1 MIDDLERV
9 RSLADAGQSFFATR
23 VAALDDA
30 GFAEASG
37 LPGWTRAHVVA
48 HVGLN
53 AFALGNLAE
62 WATTGI
68 EKPAYPSPKAR
79 DADIELHAQWR
90 PAELRDLS
98 ARSGEHLSAAWSRV
112 PDWSVMVRNS
122 QGRELPVGETVWLRT
137 RELWI
142 HAVDL
147 ADGTSFADAPPEF
160 LDGLLHDI
168 RSTWAKNGVPLTL
181 EATDRGDASG
191 DVRGT
196 AADLAA
202 WATGRS
208 STGVEG
214 APAEP
219 PAWM

>member
-1 MIDDLERV
+1 MIDDQGQV
-9 RSLADAGQSFFATR
+9 RSLADAGQSFFAGR

-30 GFAEASG
+30 AFAGASG

-48 HVGLN
+48 HVALN

-62 WATTGI
+62 WATTGV
-68 EKPAYPSPKAR
+68 ETPAYPSPAAR
-79 DADIELHAQWR
+79 DADIELHAHWS
-90 PAELRDLS
+90 PAELRQLT
-98 ARSGEHLSAAWSRV
+98 ARSGEHIVAAWSRV
-112 PDWSVMVRNS
+112 PDWSVLVRNS

-147 ADGTSFADAPPEF
+147 ADGTRFTDAPPEF

-168 RSTWAKNGVPLTL
+168 RSTWAKNGVALTL
-181 EATDRGDASG
+181 EATDRGDAAG

-202 WATGRS
+202 WATGRP
-208 STGVEG
+208 GG
-214 APAEP
+214 AVVGATAET